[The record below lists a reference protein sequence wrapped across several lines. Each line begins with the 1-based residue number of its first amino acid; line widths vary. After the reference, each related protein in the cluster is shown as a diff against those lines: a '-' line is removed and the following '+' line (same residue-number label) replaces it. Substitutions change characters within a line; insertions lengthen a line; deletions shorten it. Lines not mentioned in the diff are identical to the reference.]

1 MKNKQQRYY
10 EYPEQKLEKTEKA
23 KELFE
28 KSIEKYRKQCENVL
42 WFNKK
47 YKWCDYDEEYKQH
60 YLKEQKEIQY
70 QVWACIEEYRN
81 KLLSINKIDSEIYNI
96 L

>member
-10 EYPEQKLEKTEKA
+10 EYPEKKLERTEKA

-28 KSIEKYRKQCENVL
+28 ENIEKYRIQCENVL
-42 WFNKK
+42 WFNNS
-47 YKWCDYDEEYKQH
+47 YKWCDYDEEHKEH
-60 YLKEQKEIQY
+60 YLKEQKEIQH
-70 QVWACIEEYRN
+70 QVWACVEEYRQ
-81 KLLSINKIDSEIYNI
+81 KLLSINKIDSELYNI